1 MLKSLLA
8 IVLVILSLSLVSCNN
23 SAAGFNNYVNV
34 TKGYEF
40 LYPNGWE
47 NIKVNSPSKG
57 VDVVFRDIIERTTN
71 LSVVISSV
79 PPEKSLANLGTATD
93 VGYQLLKTTLSN
105 SHRQVDLMSASTQE
119 TGGKI
124 YYLLEYEAK
133 LPNYPQRHNLASVTV
148 NRDQL
153 FTFNL
158 STPQTNWQDFKN
170 QYQIVVNSF
179 QVH

>member
-8 IVLVILSLSLVSCNN
+8 VVLVILSLSLASCTRNT
-23 SAAGFNNYVNV
+23 AGFNNYINV
-34 TKGYEF
+34 AREYEF

-47 NIKVNSPSKG
+47 SVEVNSPSHG
-57 VDVVFRDIIERTTN
+57 VDVVFRDIIEHTTN

-79 PPEKSLANLGTATD
+79 PQEKSLASLGTATD

-105 SHRQVDLMSASTQE
+105 SNRQVDLISASTKE
-119 TGGKI
+119 TVGKI

-133 LPNYPQRHNLASVTV
+133 LPNYPQRHNLASVII
-148 NRDQL
+148 NRGQL

-158 STPQTNWQDFKN
+158 STPQTNWQEFKN